1 MSKLKS
7 SKTRGVIVTLMRS
20 TNRSASLTINMIH
33 SVMRFHSVRPNT
45 SYPFLIFH
53 DKNFTSQMKQHILS
67 CTTKYYNQINI
78 SFLLI
83 NFTTSV
89 RPAKTSQL
97 DKSMSYRLMCR
108 FWTYDVFYHP
118 AVRDGGYEYLMR
130 MDDDSYFADKTKE
143 DLFVYMKR
151 KNLDYGYRTIYF
163 ELTEPLHSISP
174 DLLKQSEG
182 EDECIYN
189 NFFLIRLKW
198 YYESKEVQKL
208 IGILLKDDLI
218 LREYIGDGCVH
229 AAMLNVDPNV
239 RAEHLFNMSYGHNFH
254 VMERNEKSWLFTSV
268 ETFYDEIEKSYLS
281 RRSILTGLCTYIV
294 IWFII
299 SESKS
304 WPKSPTK
311 LDQFLTSSL
320 CGRLIRYPNT
330 ILNPDELKQ
339 LENEALKY
347 LSYPKD
353 CRFFKRGSTASTEE
367 LTYPLAFT
375 IMIYSNLDQFEFLL
389 QTIYRKSNYYCIH
402 VDLKAPIALYQAIQ
416 ERVACVTNIFL
427 PKQRVNVTW
436 GQFSVLEAE
445 HLCQKELLQQAKSWK
460 YYFNLANSDIPL
472 KTNTELIQI
481 LKLYNNQ
488 NDVTSLPYRS
498 QLRQKNP
505 FRSSNRTLPPSITL
519 PFYKGEFH
527 VLLTREAVD
536 FIHMNERVK
545 DLYNFL
551 NGTIVPDEHYYS
563 MINRWKE
570 TPGYFSQDHDLSQTS
585 FMTRYKIWADRPE
598 RALCRG
604 GFTRTICV
612 FNHEDLWHLATSPH
626 LFANKIFFQRDRS
639 VAYCMGQYL
648 DVRDRMRSEEK
659 FSMINE
665 DFYRRLNNVALGKRR

>member
-1 MSKLKS
+1 MWLIKNDR
-7 SKTRGVIVTLMRS
+7 TRFS
-20 TNRSASLTINMIH
+20 TA
-33 SVMRFHSVRPNT
+33 
-45 SYPFLIFH
+45 
-53 DKNFTSQMKQHILS
+53 
-67 CTTKYYNQINI
+67 
-78 SFLLI
+78 
-83 NFTTSV
+83 
-89 RPAKTSQL
+89 
-97 DKSMSYRLMCR
+97 
-108 FWTYDVFYHP
+108 
-118 AVRDGGYEYLMR
+118 
-130 MDDDSYFADKTKE
+130 
-143 DLFVYMKR
+143 
-151 KNLDYGYRTIYF
+151 
-163 ELTEPLHSISP
+163 
-174 DLLKQSEG
+174 
-182 EDECIYN
+182 
-189 NFFLIRLKW
+189 
-198 YYESKEVQKL
+198 
-208 IGILLKDDLI
+208 
-218 LREYIGDGCVH
+218 
-229 AAMLNVDPNV
+229 
-239 RAEHLFNMSYGHNFH
+239 
-254 VMERNEKSWLFTSV
+254 
-268 ETFYDEIEKSYLS
+268 YLS
-281 RRSILTGLCTYIV
+281 RRSILTSLCTCTV

-299 SESKS
+299 SQSKS

-330 ILNPDELKQ
+330 VLNPGELEQ

-353 CRFFKRGSTASTEE
+353 CRFFKRGSTPSMEE

-402 VDLKAPIALYQAIQ
+402 VDLKAPIALYQTIQ

-445 HLCQKELLQQAKSWK
+445 HLCQKELLQQGKSWK

-498 QLRQKNP
+498 QLRQK
-505 FRSSNRTLPPSITL
+505 SSLGLSNRTLPPSIKL

-527 VLLTREAVD
+527 VLLTREAID
-536 FIHMNERVK
+536 FIHMNERAK

-570 TPGYFSQDHDLSQTS
+570 TPSYFSQDHDLSQIS

-665 DFYRRLNNVALGKRR
+665 DFYRRLNNVAFGKRR